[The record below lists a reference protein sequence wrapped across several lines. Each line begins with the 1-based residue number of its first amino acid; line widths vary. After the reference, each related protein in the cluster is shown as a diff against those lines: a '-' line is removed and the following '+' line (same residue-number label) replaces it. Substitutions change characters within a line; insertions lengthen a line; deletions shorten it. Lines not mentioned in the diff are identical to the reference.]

1 MRISDWSS
9 DVCSSDL
16 KFASLPPSQ
25 QVEAMSTISDIVQ
38 QQEEELLQN
47 LELAL
52 QRGRMQVQDPVLQQ
66 LYDNFL
72 EALLSEPA
80 PSPQELMSMF
90 SSIVNRYF
98 DLLFPKMTDAL
109 DTFLPNRSEE
119 RLVGKE
125 CISSCST

>member
-1 MRISDWSS
+1 
-9 DVCSSDL
+9 
-16 KFASLPPSQ
+16 
-25 QVEAMSTISDIVQ
+25 
-38 QQEEELLQN
+38 
-47 LELAL
+47 
-52 QRGRMQVQDPVLQQ
+52 MQVQDPVLQQ

-109 DTFLPNRSEE
+109 DTFLPN
-119 RLVGKE
+119 LTNP
-125 CISSCST
+125 SSGNNTGTPGDTETSPGFKPPAGTVILETHPNKPPPTANPPTHPPKPPQHIPTPHPPPKH

>member
-52 QRGRMQVQDPVLQQ
+52 QRGRMQEQDPVLQQ
-66 LYDNFL
+66 LSDNFL
-72 EALLSEPA
+72 DALLSEPA
-80 PSPQELMSMF
+80 HSPQELMSMF
-90 SSIVNRYF
+90 SSIVTRYF
-98 DLLFPKMTDAL
+98 DLIFMQMTDAL
-109 DTFLPNRSEE
+109 KNYLTTQKN
-119 RLVGKE
+119 
-125 CISSCST
+125 T